1 MGTQQILMIVLSV
14 IVVGAAIA
22 VGIQMFDSQSRNMTR
37 AAIQTDFLQMG
48 VNIQA
53 YFRTPVIMGGA
64 GNLVTN
70 VSLANLMSFINAGDT
85 SPNINT
91 PDGTYIFTD
100 PGSNVYVDITMDPV
114 PSVSDWTA
122 LARIFYDGRTNLA
135 SSIEKGMWTYVGPTS
150 NVQTRPNP

>member
-14 IVVGAAIA
+14 IVVGAAVA
-22 VGIQMFDSQSRNMTR
+22 VGIQMFDSQSRNMAR
-37 AAIQTDFLQMG
+37 AAIQTDLLQMG

-53 YFRTPVIMGGA
+53 YFRTPLMMGGA

-70 VSLANLMSFINAGDT
+70 VTINNLMAFINAGNT
-85 SPNINT
+85 ATTINSPNG
-91 PDGTYIFTD
+91 PYVFTD
-100 PGSNVYVDITMDPV
+100 PGNNVYVDITMDPV
-114 PSVSDWTA
+114 PSVSEWIA

-135 SSIEKGMWTYVGPTS
+135 DNIEKGLWTYVGPVT